1 MEITQEKLKRII
13 SEYVD
18 TDAGQIDINMD
29 LKFDMGLDSF
39 GLVSLI
45 CAIENEF
52 NISISES
59 SCSKFTT
66 LLDMA
71 NFIDN
76 ERCKFAVV

>member
-18 TDAGQIDINMD
+18 TEPSQIDINMD

-45 CAIENEF
+45 CAIESEF
-52 NISISES
+52 NISISETN
-59 SCSKFTT
+59 CSKFNT
-66 LLDMA
+66 LLDMV

-76 ERCKFAVV
+76 EKSKMAIV